1 MMKASAT
8 HVHCCC
14 CCSVLQLVTTSADS
28 MLEAVFDLKT
38 LKEAKSGADI
48 ASDVFII
55 TALAAPVVLMS
66 FSDTGMF
73 FSVVGAMV
81 SAAEGFKR
89 AVGSIK

>member
-1 MMKASAT
+1 M
-8 HVHCCC
+8 
-14 CCSVLQLVTTSADS
+14 LQLVTTSAVS
-28 MLEAVFDLKT
+28 MLEAVFDLDT
-38 LKEAKSGADI
+38 SKEANKSEADI